1 MIVLD
6 ANVLIALLDP
16 QDVHHDAAEA
26 LMTRHAGSELSVSP
40 VTLAEFMVG
49 PVKAGPTMVSHAE
62 GAMARLDVRQVP
74 LLSDSPL
81 ALARLRVETGLPMPD
96 CCVLHAARQ
105 MGGAVA
111 SFDARLCRA
120 AEELGIPLA

>member
-16 QDVHHDAAEA
+16 TDAHHDAADA
-26 LMTRHAGSELSVSP
+26 LMTRLAGSELSVSP
-40 VTLAEFMVG
+40 VTLAEFVVG
-49 PVKAGPTMVSHAE
+49 PVKAGPTMARHAE
-62 GAMARLDVRQVP
+62 GAMTRLDVRQVP
-74 LLSDSPL
+74 LLGDSPL

-96 CCVLHAARQ
+96 CCVLHAAQRV
-105 MGGAVA
+105 GGSVA